1 MRLRAP
7 LRHARSAPMPTRGS
21 REWTGLRIWRNLA
34 GMAAPRQKSELKVRR
49 VPNGAQLVLAEAGS
63 WVLVLRGHCVVRSAK
78 DQAEP
83 IPAGTLLLRE
93 ADQQP
98 APDLRVAQAL
108 ALMSSQPGKRWTV
121 SSLARSVGLSRAAFA
136 KRFVL
141 ATGMPPLRT
150 LCQVRLELAAGLL
163 QSSEAS
169 LAELAREVGYAS
181 EFAFSRAFKRKYG
194 VAPSFFRRRA
204 GVRPATVALLR
215 AA

>member
-1 MRLRAP
+1 
-7 LRHARSAPMPTRGS
+7 
-21 REWTGLRIWRNLA
+21 
-34 GMAAPRQKSELKVRR
+34 MAAPRQKSQLEVRR
-49 VPNGAQLVLAEAGS
+49 LPHGAQLVLAEAGS
-63 WVLVLRGHCVVRSAK
+63 WVLVLRGRCEVRSAK

-93 ADQQP
+93 GDPQP

-108 ALMSSQPGKRWTV
+108 ALMASQPGKRWTV
-121 SSLARSVGLSRAAFA
+121 SSLARNVGLSRAAFA

-141 ATGMPPLRT
+141 ASGMSPLRY

-169 LAELAREVGYAS
+169 LAELARAVGYAS
-181 EFAFSRAFKRKYG
+181 EFAFSRAFKRQYG
-194 VAPSFFRRRA
+194 VAPSLFRRRA
-204 GVRPATVALLR
+204 RVTPVTVTLLR